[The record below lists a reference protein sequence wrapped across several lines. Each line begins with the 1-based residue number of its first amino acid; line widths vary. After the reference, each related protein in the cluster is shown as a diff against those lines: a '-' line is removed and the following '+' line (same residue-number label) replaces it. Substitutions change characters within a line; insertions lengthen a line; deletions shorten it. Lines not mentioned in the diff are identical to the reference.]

1 MMITLVRT
9 KTIPND
15 EGEETQKLYIYTV
28 GEHKVTK
35 EEALR
40 EKPGRQH
47 GSWVE
52 VLASSSVRQA
62 RICGVSFCPLL
73 AVQTGMS

>member
-1 MMITLVRT
+1 MT
-9 KTIPND
+9 KEKIAPHSQK
-15 EGEETQKLYIYTV
+15 ELRRTQKLYIYMV
-28 GEHKVTK
+28 GEPKVTK

-40 EKPGRQH
+40 GRPGRQH
-47 GSWVE
+47 DSWVE

-62 RICGVSFCPLL
+62 SICGVSFCPLL